1 MPTAAVNQKEWIYA
15 TEAAPI
21 LGTDMQAVIRLA
33 KRGLITTRR
42 IPGTKARY
50 LRTDVE
56 RLAAEYTTPGAVA
69 TSLPPTKEEAES

>member
-42 IPGTKARY
+42 IPGTK
-50 LRTDVE
+50 V
-56 RLAAEYTTPGAVA
+56 RLPAH
-69 TSLPPTKEEAES
+69 

>member
-42 IPGTKARY
+42 IPGTKALPAHR
-50 LRTDVE
+50 R
-56 RLAAEYTTPGAVA
+56 RAARSRYTTPGAVA